1 MKQNTEYAKQKLK
14 PHWSKG
20 NTVFV
25 DSVYNTARLPL
36 AQYPEIAFAGRSN
49 VGKSSLV
56 NKLINRRKLVKVSS
70 KPGKTQAL
78 NFFLASDA
86 VYLVDLPGYG
96 YAKVPK
102 KLKNDWQGLISS
114 YLTSREPLHCVVVI
128 IDIRHSAKPQDREL
142 VSWLQQEELPFVVV
156 YTKIDKL
163 KRGQQAKQ
171 ADLLDAGLG
180 LKPAQRLLFSAK
192 TGEGK
197 EKLLGM
203 LDQFLP

>member
-1 MKQNTEYAKQKLK
+1 MKTHPENSNQKPK
-14 PHWSKG
+14 AHWTKG
-20 NTVFV
+20 NTVFI
-25 DSVYNTARLPL
+25 DSVYKTTRLPL
-36 AQYPEIAFAGRSN
+36 AEYPEIAFAGRSN

-56 NKLINRRKLVKVSS
+56 NKLVNRRKLVKVSS
-70 KPGKTQAL
+70 KPGKTQSL
-78 NFFLASDA
+78 NFFLASDE

-102 KLKNDWQGLISS
+102 KLKNDWQGLIAS
-114 YLTSREPLHCVVVI
+114 YLTTREPLHCVVVI
-128 IDIRHSAKPQDREL
+128 VDIRHAAKPQDREL
-142 VSWLQQEELPFVVV
+142 ISWLQKENIPFVVV

-171 ADLLDAGLG
+171 AALLDSGFG
-180 LKPAQRLLFSAK
+180 LKTTGRLLFSAK

-197 EKLLGM
+197 EKLITM

>member
-1 MKQNTEYAKQKLK
+1 MKPQDQKHK
-14 PHWSKG
+14 TKAHWTKG
-20 NTVFV
+20 DTVFV
-25 DSVYNTARLPL
+25 DSVYKTSRLPL
-36 AQYPEIAFAGRSN
+36 PEYPEIAFAGRSN

-56 NKLINRRKLVKVSS
+56 NKLLNRRKLVKVSS

-78 NFFLASDA
+78 NFFLASQE

-102 KLKNDWQGLISS
+102 KLKNDWQGLIAS
-114 YLTSREPLHCVVVI
+114 YLTTREPLHCVVVI
-128 IDIRHSAKPQDREL
+128 IDIRHAAKPQDREL
-142 VSWLQQEELPFVVV
+142 VSWLQQERLPFIAV

-171 ADLLDAGLG
+171 TALLDAAFG
-180 LKPAQRLLFSAK
+180 LKPSERLLFSAK

-197 EKLLGM
+197 EKLITM

>member
-1 MKQNTEYAKQKLK
+1 MKQNPENVNIK
-14 PHWSKG
+14 PKAHWTKG

-25 DSVYNTARLPL
+25 DSVYKAARLPL

-70 KPGKTQAL
+70 RPGKTQAL
-78 NFFLASDA
+78 NFFLASDE

-96 YAKVPK
+96 YAKVPR
-102 KLKNDWQGLISS
+102 KLKNDWQGLIAS
-114 YLTSREPLHCVVVI
+114 YLTSRDPLHCVVVI
-128 IDIRHSAKPQDREL
+128 IDIRHAAKPQDREL
-142 VSWLQQEELPFVVV
+142 VSWLQQERLPFVVV

-171 ADLLDAGLG
+171 AKILDAGFG
-180 LKPAQRLLFSAK
+180 LKPAERLLFSAK

-197 EKLLGM
+197 EKLITM

>member
-1 MKQNTEYAKQKLK
+1 MKTDPENANVKAKA
-14 PHWSKG
+14 HWSKG
-20 NTVFV
+20 NTVFI
-25 DSVYNTARLPL
+25 DSVYKTTRLPL
-36 AQYPEIAFAGRSN
+36 AEYPEIAFAGRSN

-78 NFFLASDA
+78 NFFLASDE

-102 KLKNDWQGLISS
+102 KLKNDWQGLIAS
-114 YLTSREPLHCVVVI
+114 YLTTREPLHCVVVI
-128 IDIRHSAKPQDREL
+128 IDIRHAAKPQDREL
-142 VSWLQQEELPFVVV
+142 VGWLQQENLPFIVV

-163 KRGQQAKQ
+163 KRGAQAKQ
-171 ADLLDAGLG
+171 AKILDAGLG
-180 LKPAQRLLFSAK
+180 LKITERLLFSAK
-192 TGEGK
+192 SGEGK
-197 EKLLGM
+197 EKLISM